1 MMFTGATTHTVGVVA
16 EKSTRALKNATPRVA
31 FLCSDER
38 CDHLKV
44 TTFK

>member
-1 MMFTGATTHTVGVVA
+1 MMFIGAITHTVGVVA
-16 EKSTRALKNATPRVA
+16 ENQRMPSKNATPRVA
-31 FLCSDER
+31 FLCPDER